1 MAFYSLW
8 LGLPVLAALFQA
20 STKMLA
26 AEMQHTPFSWSW
38 IVQATH
44 SPWTGVVLMTEAL
57 SFVLWLN
64 VLTNVPLSKAF
75 PITAV
80 AYIAIELM
88 SWTLFKEPVMPLQL
102 IGSALIL
109 AGVSLMSSGPS
120 RNLQRGYLRQ
130 STARSMLKALWQRPT
145 S

>member
-1 MAFYSLW
+1 
-8 LGLPVLAALFQA
+8 
-20 STKMLA
+20 MLA

-38 IVQATH
+38 LVQATH
-44 SPWTGVVLMTEAL
+44 SPWAVVVLMSELL

-88 SWTLFKEPVMPLQL
+88 GWVLFKEPVMPLQI

-109 AGVSLMSSGPS
+109 AGVWLISIASEEIES
-120 RNLQRGYLRQ
+120 RI
-130 STARSMLKALWQRPT
+130 
-145 S
+145 

>member
-8 LGLPVLAALFQA
+8 IGLPVLSALFQA

-26 AEMQHTPFSWSW
+26 AEMRHTPFSWSW
-38 IVQATH
+38 LVQATH
-44 SPWTGVVLMTEAL
+44 SPWAVVVLVSELL
-57 SFVLWLN
+57 SFVLWMN

-88 SWTLFKEPVMPLQL
+88 SWTLFKEPVLLLQS
-102 IGSALIL
+102 IVRTLIL
-109 AGVSLMSSGPS
+109 AGVCLVIISFICVLIEMHICGII
-120 RNLQRGYLRQ
+120 
-130 STARSMLKALWQRPT
+130 
-145 S
+145 

>member
-8 LGLPVLAALFQA
+8 IGLPVLSALFQA

-26 AEMQHTPFSWSW
+26 AEMRHTPFSWSW
-38 IVQATH
+38 LVQATH
-44 SPWTGVVLMTEAL
+44 SPWAVVVLVSELL

-88 SWTLFKEPVMPLQL
+88 SWTLFKEPVMPLQI

-109 AGVSLMSSGPS
+109 AGVWFVGSAAH
-120 RNLQRGYLRQ
+120 RETIENVV
-130 STARSMLKALWQRPT
+130 
-145 S
+145 

>member
-8 LGLPVLAALFQA
+8 IGLPVLSALFQA

-26 AEMQHTPFSWSW
+26 AEMRHTPFSWSW
-38 IVQATH
+38 LVQATH
-44 SPWTGVVLMTEAL
+44 SPWAVVVLVSEVL

-88 SWTLFKEPVMPLQL
+88 SWTLFKEPVLPLQI

-109 AGVSLMSSGPS
+109 AGVWFVSIASDHAQIES
-120 RNLQRGYLRQ
+120 NI
-130 STARSMLKALWQRPT
+130 
-145 S
+145 

>member
-8 LGLPVLAALFQA
+8 IGLPVLSALFQA
-20 STKMLA
+20 SAKMLA
-26 AEMQHTPFSWSW
+26 AEMRHTPFSWSW
-38 IVQATH
+38 LVQATH
-44 SPWTGVVLMTEAL
+44 SPWALVVLVSEVL

-80 AYIAIELM
+80 AYIVIELM
-88 SWTLFKEPVMPLQL
+88 SWALFKEPVMPLQI

-109 AGVSLMSSGPS
+109 AGVWFVSIASEHDQIKS
-120 RNLQRGYLRQ
+120 N
-130 STARSMLKALWQRPT
+130 T
-145 S
+145 

>member
-1 MAFYSLW
+1 MVFYSLW
-8 LGLPVLAALFQA
+8 IGLPVLSALFQA
-20 STKMLA
+20 SAKMLA
-26 AEMQHTPFSWSW
+26 AEMRHTPFSWSW
-38 IVQATH
+38 LVQATH
-44 SPWTGVVLMTEAL
+44 SPWAVVVLVSELL

-88 SWTLFKEPVMPLQL
+88 SWTLFKEPVLPLQI

-109 AGVSLMSSGPS
+109 AGVWFVSIASDHDQIES
-120 RNLQRGYLRQ
+120 NI
-130 STARSMLKALWQRPT
+130 
-145 S
+145 

>member
-1 MAFYSLW
+1 MTFYSLW
-8 LGLPVLAALFQA
+8 IGLPVLSALFQA

-26 AEMQHTPFSWSW
+26 TEMLHTPFGWSW
-38 IVQATH
+38 LAQATH
-44 SPWTGVVLMTEAL
+44 SPWAISVLLSEVL

-64 VLTNVPLSKAF
+64 VLTHVPLSEAF

-88 SWTLFKEPVMPLQL
+88 SWTLFNEPVMPLQI

-109 AGVSLMSSGPS
+109 AGVWFVNIGSKSSSPLRRPS
-120 RNLQRGYLRQ
+120 RSPQ
-130 STARSMLKALWQRPT
+130 
-145 S
+145 

>member
-8 LGLPVLAALFQA
+8 IGLPLLSALFQA

-38 IVQATH
+38 LVQATH
-44 SPWTGVVLMTEAL
+44 SHWAVVVLMSELL

-88 SWTLFKEPVMPLQL
+88 SWTIFKEPVLPLQI

-109 AGVSLMSSGPS
+109 AGVWLISIASEEIES
-120 RNLQRGYLRQ
+120 RI
-130 STARSMLKALWQRPT
+130 
-145 S
+145 

>member
-8 LGLPVLAALFQA
+8 IGLPVLSALFQA

-26 AEMQHTPFSWSW
+26 AEMRHTPFSWSW
-38 IVQATH
+38 LVQATH
-44 SPWTGVVLMTEAL
+44 SPWAVVVLVSELL

-88 SWTLFKEPVMPLQL
+88 SWTLFKEPVLPLQI

-109 AGVSLMSSGPS
+109 AGVWLVSSAAH
-120 RNLQRGYLRQ
+120 RETIENVV
-130 STARSMLKALWQRPT
+130 
-145 S
+145 

>member
-8 LGLPVLAALFQA
+8 IGLPVLSALFQA

-26 AEMQHTPFSWSW
+26 AEMRHTPFSWSW
-38 IVQATH
+38 LVQAMH
-44 SPWTGVVLMTEAL
+44 SPWALVVLVSEVL

-88 SWTLFKEPVMPLQL
+88 SWMLFKEPLMPLQI
-102 IGSALIL
+102 IGSTLIL
-109 AGVSLMSSGPS
+109 AGVWFVSSAS
-120 RNLQRGYLRQ
+120 DDDQIESNI
-130 STARSMLKALWQRPT
+130 
-145 S
+145 

>member
-1 MAFYSLW
+1 MTFYSLW
-8 LGLPVLAALFQA
+8 IGLPVLSALFQA

-26 AEMQHTPFSWSW
+26 AEMRHTPFSWSW
-38 IVQATH
+38 LVQATH
-44 SPWTGVVLMTEAL
+44 SPWAIVILMSELL
-57 SFVLWLN
+57 SFVLWLH

-88 SWTLFKEPVMPLQL
+88 SWTLFKEPVMPLQI

-109 AGVSLMSSGPS
+109 AGVWFVSIAPDHDQIES
-120 RNLQRGYLRQ
+120 NI
-130 STARSMLKALWQRPT
+130 
-145 S
+145 

>member
-8 LGLPVLAALFQA
+8 IGLPVLSALFQA

-26 AEMQHTPFSWSW
+26 AEMRHTPFSWSW
-38 IVQATH
+38 LVQATH
-44 SPWTGVVLMTEAL
+44 SPWAIVVLVCELL

-80 AYIAIELM
+80 AYIAIQLM
-88 SWTLFKEPVMPLQL
+88 SWTLFKEPVMPLQI

-109 AGVSLMSSGPS
+109 AGVWFVSIASDHDQIESKL
-120 RNLQRGYLRQ
+120 
-130 STARSMLKALWQRPT
+130 
-145 S
+145 

>member
-1 MAFYSLW
+1 MPFYSLW
-8 LGLPVLAALFQA
+8 IGLPLLSALFQA

-26 AEMQHTPFSWSW
+26 AEMLHTPFGWSW
-38 IVQATH
+38 LVQATH
-44 SPWTGVVLMTEAL
+44 SPWAVVVLL
-57 SFVLWLN
+57 SDLLGFVLWLN

-88 SWTLFKEPVMPLQL
+88 SWTLFKEPVMPLQI

-109 AGVSLMSSGPS
+109 AGVWFISIASEELESSIKAEESLS
-120 RNLQRGYLRQ
+120 
-130 STARSMLKALWQRPT
+130 
-145 S
+145 

>member
-8 LGLPVLAALFQA
+8 IGLPVLSALFQA

-26 AEMQHTPFSWSW
+26 AEMRHTPFSWSW
-38 IVQATH
+38 LVQATH
-44 SPWTGVVLMTEAL
+44 SPWAVVVLVTEVL

-75 PITAV
+75 PVTAV

-102 IGSALIL
+102 IGSAFIL
-109 AGVSLMSSGPS
+109 AGVWLTGSAALP
-120 RNLQRGYLRQ
+120 RNN
-130 STARSMLKALWQRPT
+130 
-145 S
+145 

>member
-1 MAFYSLW
+1 MVFYSLW
-8 LGLPVLAALFQA
+8 IGLPVLSALFQA

-26 AEMQHTPFSWSW
+26 AEMRHTPFSWSW
-38 IVQATH
+38 LVQATH
-44 SPWTGVVLMTEAL
+44 SPWAVVVLVSELL

-88 SWTLFKEPVMPLQL
+88 SWTLFKEPVMPLQI

-109 AGVSLMSSGPS
+109 AGVWFVSSAAH
-120 RNLQRGYLRQ
+120 RETIENVV
-130 STARSMLKALWQRPT
+130 
-145 S
+145 

>member
-8 LGLPVLAALFQA
+8 IGLPVLSALFQA

-26 AEMQHTPFSWSW
+26 AEMRQTPFSWSW
-38 IVQATH
+38 LVQAMH
-44 SPWTGVVLMTEAL
+44 SPWVVVVLVSEVL

-88 SWTLFKEPVMPLQL
+88 SWTLFKEPVLPLQI

-109 AGVSLMSSGPS
+109 AGVWFVSIASDHDPVES
-120 RNLQRGYLRQ
+120 NI
-130 STARSMLKALWQRPT
+130 
-145 S
+145 

>member
-8 LGLPVLAALFQA
+8 VGLPVLSALFQA

-26 AEMQHTPFSWSW
+26 AEMRYTPFSCSW
-38 IVQATH
+38 LVQATH
-44 SPWTGVVLMTEAL
+44 SPWAVAVLVSELL

-64 VLTNVPLSKAF
+64 VFTNVPVSKAC

-88 SWTLFKEPVMPLQL
+88 SWTLFKEPVMPLQI

-109 AGVSLMSSGPS
+109 AGVWFVSIASKEIDSSI
-120 RNLQRGYLRQ
+120 
-130 STARSMLKALWQRPT
+130 
-145 S
+145 

>member
-1 MAFYSLW
+1 
-8 LGLPVLAALFQA
+8 
-20 STKMLA
+20 MLA

-38 IVQATH
+38 LVQATH
-44 SPWTGVVLMTEAL
+44 SPWAVVVLMSELL

-88 SWTLFKEPVMPLQL
+88 SWTIFKEPVLPLQI

-109 AGVSLMSSGPS
+109 AGVWLISIASEEIES
-120 RNLQRGYLRQ
+120 RI
-130 STARSMLKALWQRPT
+130 
-145 S
+145 

>member
-1 MAFYSLW
+1 MVFYSLW
-8 LGLPVLAALFQA
+8 IGLPVLSALFQA

-26 AEMQHTPFSWSW
+26 AEMRHTPFSWSW
-38 IVQATH
+38 LVQATH
-44 SPWTGVVLMTEAL
+44 SPWAVVVLVSELL

-88 SWTLFKEPVMPLQL
+88 SWTLFKEPVLPLQI

-109 AGVSLMSSGPS
+109 AGVWFVSSAS
-120 RNLQRGYLRQ
+120 DHDQVESNI
-130 STARSMLKALWQRPT
+130 
-145 S
+145 

>member
-8 LGLPVLAALFQA
+8 IGLPLLSALFQA

-38 IVQATH
+38 LVQATH
-44 SPWTGVVLMTEAL
+44 SHWAVVVLMSELL

-88 SWTLFKEPVMPLQL
+88 SWTIFKEPVLPLQ
-102 IGSALIL
+102 IVGSVLIL
-109 AGVSLMSSGPS
+109 AGVWLISIASEEIES
-120 RNLQRGYLRQ
+120 RI
-130 STARSMLKALWQRPT
+130 
-145 S
+145 

>member
-1 MAFYSLW
+1 MSFYSLW
-8 LGLPVLAALFQA
+8 IGLPVLSALFQV

-26 AEMQHTPFSWSW
+26 AEMRHTPFSWSW
-38 IVQATH
+38 LVQATH
-44 SPWTGVVLMTEAL
+44 SPWAVVVLVSEML
-57 SFVLWLN
+57 SFILWLN

-88 SWTLFKEPVMPLQL
+88 SWTLFKEPVMPLQI

-109 AGVSLMSSGPS
+109 AGVWFVSIASDHNQIDS
-120 RNLQRGYLRQ
+120 NI
-130 STARSMLKALWQRPT
+130 
-145 S
+145 

>member
-8 LGLPVLAALFQA
+8 IGLPVLSALFQA
-20 STKMLA
+20 SAKMLA
-26 AEMQHTPFSWSW
+26 AEMRHTPFGWSW
-38 IVQATH
+38 LVQATH
-44 SPWTGVVLMTEAL
+44 SPWAVVVLMSELL
-57 SFVLWLN
+57 SFFLWLN

-88 SWTLFKEPVMPLQL
+88 SWTLFKEPVIPLQI

-109 AGVSLMSSGPS
+109 AGVWFVSIASYHDQIES
-120 RNLQRGYLRQ
+120 NI
-130 STARSMLKALWQRPT
+130 
-145 S
+145 

>member
-8 LGLPVLAALFQA
+8 IGLPVLSALFQA
-20 STKMLA
+20 SAKMLA
-26 AEMQHTPFSWSW
+26 AEMRDIPFSWSW
-38 IVQATH
+38 LVQATH
-44 SPWTGVVLMTEAL
+44 SPWAVVVLMSELL

-88 SWTLFKEPVMPLQL
+88 SWMLFKEPVMPLQI

-109 AGVSLMSSGPS
+109 AGVWFVSIASDHDQIES
-120 RNLQRGYLRQ
+120 NI
-130 STARSMLKALWQRPT
+130 
-145 S
+145 

>member
-1 MAFYSLW
+1 
-8 LGLPVLAALFQA
+8 
-20 STKMLA
+20 MLA
-26 AEMQHTPFSWSW
+26 AEMRQTPFSWSW
-38 IVQATH
+38 LVQAMH
-44 SPWTGVVLMTEAL
+44 SPWVVVVLVSEVL

-88 SWTLFKEPVMPLQL
+88 SWTLFKEPVMPLQI

-109 AGVSLMSSGPS
+109 AGVWFVSIAADNDQVES
-120 RNLQRGYLRQ
+120 NI
-130 STARSMLKALWQRPT
+130 
-145 S
+145 

>member
-1 MAFYSLW
+1 MVFYSLW
-8 LGLPVLAALFQA
+8 IGLPVLSALFQA

-26 AEMQHTPFSWSW
+26 AEMRHTPFSWSW
-38 IVQATH
+38 LVQATH
-44 SPWTGVVLMTEAL
+44 SPWAVVVLVSELL

-88 SWTLFKEPVMPLQL
+88 SWTLFKEPVMPLQI

-109 AGVSLMSSGPS
+109 AGVWFVGSASDHDQIES
-120 RNLQRGYLRQ
+120 NI
-130 STARSMLKALWQRPT
+130 
-145 S
+145 